1 MKESIDRCSQL
12 RKLRDRLVDEL
23 EALKVSVQQEEL
35 EGVGNPIE
43 MINITKSL
51 QETLNRV
58 DQELQKCPDEG

>member
-23 EALKVSVQQEEL
+23 AALRVSVQQEES

-43 MINITKSL
+43 MINVTKSL

-58 DQELQKCPDEG
+58 DQELQKCPGEG